1 MPSTAGAALAFAAV
15 TVPLN
20 ARAAEAAAP
29 SADTVS
35 PSPDGYP
42 PRGLAIAPAGP
53 GKGNTRWAI
62 GGVWQITPLFTASY
76 QRGLGS
82 GFSADAHVET
92 IVLYNQ
98 LGIGAQW
105 ATRAGP
111 FSLGVMAH
119 LAGYF
124 GALGKALVGTTQF
137 DATGR
142 GLLLDPG
149 AKGGL
154 QLTRDSWLT
163 MQFEQ
168 YLSLHQWQKFGTLTV
183 SPNAPADFG
192 WGLSLVV
199 EYTPMHQGVL
209 YYGASLNH
217 TAANFPMW
225 MNVEAT
231 PDSPEL
237 SSAKITYLG
246 VLAGYEF

>member
-1 MPSTAGAALAFAAV
+1 MRSPVGAALALAAV

-35 PSPDGYP
+35 SSPDGYP
-42 PRGLAIAPAGP
+42 SRGLGISPAGP
-53 GKGNTRWAI
+53 GKGNARWSI
-62 GGVWQITPLFTASY
+62 GGLWQITPMFTASY

-82 GFSADAHVET
+82 GFSADANVET

-98 LGIGAQW
+98 LGLGAQW

-119 LAGYF
+119 LVGYF
-124 GALGKALVGTTQF
+124 GALGKAFVATTQF

-142 GLLLDPG
+142 GLLFDPG
-149 AKGGL
+149 VKGGL
-154 QLTRDSWLT
+154 QLTSDSWLT

-168 YLSLHQWQKFGTLTV
+168 YLSLHQWQKLGTLTV

-199 EYTPMHQGVL
+199 EYTPMHQGVI

-225 MNVEAT
+225 MNVETT
-231 PDSPEL
+231 PDSSEL

>member
-1 MPSTAGAALAFAAV
+1 MRRFGAAAASFAGLLSGCAFDWAA
-15 TVPLN
+15 
-20 ARAAEAAAP
+20 AAEDRQQVP
-29 SADTVS
+29 SENA
-35 PSPDGYP
+35 YP
-42 PRGLAIAPAGP
+42 PRGLGISPAGP
-53 GKGNTRWAI
+53 GKGNARWSI
-62 GGVWQITPLFTASY
+62 GGVWQITPMFTASY

-82 GFSADAHVET
+82 GFSADANVQT

-111 FSLGVMAH
+111 FSVGVMAH

-124 GALGKALVGTTQF
+124 GALGKAFVGTTQF

-142 GLLLDPG
+142 GLLFDPG
-149 AKGGL
+149 VKGGL
-154 QLTRDSWLT
+154 QLTSDSWLT

-168 YLSLHQWQKFGTLTV
+168 HLSLHQWQKLGTLTV

-192 WGLSLVV
+192 WGLSAVV
-199 EYTPMHQGVL
+199 EYTPMQQGVI
-209 YYGASLNH
+209 YYGASLYH
-217 TAANFPMW
+217 TPANYPMW
-225 MNVEAT
+225 MNVETT

-246 VLAGYEF
+246 ALAGYEF

>member
-1 MPSTAGAALAFAAV
+1 M
-15 TVPLN
+15 
-20 ARAAEAAAP
+20 
-29 SADTVS
+29 
-35 PSPDGYP
+35 
-42 PRGLAIAPAGP
+42 
-53 GKGNTRWAI
+53 
-62 GGVWQITPLFTASY
+62 FTASY

-82 GFSADAHVET
+82 GFSADANVET
-92 IVLYNQ
+92 IVLHNQ
-98 LGIGAQW
+98 LGIGGQW
-105 ATRAGP
+105 ATKAGP

-119 LAGYF
+119 LEGYF
-124 GALGKALVGTTQF
+124 GALGKAFVGTTQF
-137 DATGR
+137 DATGG
-142 GLLLDPG
+142 GLLFDPG

-154 QLTRDSWLT
+154 QLTGDSWLT

-168 YLSLHQWQKFGTLTV
+168 YLSLHQWQKLGTLTV
-183 SPNAPADFG
+183 SPNAPADLG

-199 EYTPMHQGVL
+199 EYAPKHQGVL